1 MTDSKWRRG
10 RRPPRDIR
18 IDLSGRKRPKN
29 LDDSL
34 LCAGFAKYFELLKLV
49 ATVPDVRYVI
59 SLYLSGICST
69 SLPFCLHLAPCLSVP
84 LTLQTLGWLFP
95 GIFRD
100 GLCGGGGGG
109 EAWVHRRGIHSVRD
123 NLELFFPPWNFWG
136 HFATSLCFFCVAT
149 EESQEPWW
157 ISRMRWV
164 KVGLGWRR
172 KNRRQWLNN
181 LKYCHPVKP
190 WRHLEVNN
198 HYNDQ
203 RVKTIENVEE
213 KTWIDWP
220 GTIQKQNE
228 AKWIDRLFSS
238 ADGRESLRFFHCCN
252 IKFPISAIFQYSLHH
267 TRVGVVPFTLE
278 ITLMSVKNC
287 SENGGR
293 NSRENPQDSTSW
305 GTRKIPPTPIPDRMI
320 NELNFQ

>member
-1 MTDSKWRRG
+1 MTARTSPTARYPYRSQRKEEAEE
-10 RRPPRDIR
+10 
-18 IDLSGRKRPKN
+18 SGRLFIMCWLCEIFRAFEIGCN
-29 LDDSL
+29 GARCAICHIAL
-34 LCAGFAKYFELLKLV
+34 LEWHLF
-49 ATVPDVRYVI
+49 
-59 SLYLSGICST
+59 YLSPFLSPSG
-69 SLPFCLHLAPCLSVP
+69 SLPLCSVDASDARVTVSRNLP
-84 LTLQTLGWLFP
+84 RWLVWM
-95 GIFRD
+95 
-100 GLCGGGGGG
+100 GGG

-305 GTRKIPPTPIPDRMI
+305 GTRKFPPTSPPP
-320 NELNFQ
+320 FQIEW